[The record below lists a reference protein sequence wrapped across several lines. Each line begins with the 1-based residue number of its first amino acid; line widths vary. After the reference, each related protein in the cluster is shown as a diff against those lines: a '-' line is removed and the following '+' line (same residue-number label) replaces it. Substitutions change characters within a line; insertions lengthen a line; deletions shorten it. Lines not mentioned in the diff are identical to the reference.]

1 MTGAIQ
7 HYQQLAQQARIEAS
21 LAELI
26 ALCETLGIGGA
37 VVNKAKEALKNET
50 YAETSPRSA

>member
-7 HYQQLAQQARIEAS
+7 HYQQLAQQARIEAA

-26 ALCETLGIGGA
+26 TLCETLGIGGA

-50 YAETSPRSA
+50 FTDTSPRSA